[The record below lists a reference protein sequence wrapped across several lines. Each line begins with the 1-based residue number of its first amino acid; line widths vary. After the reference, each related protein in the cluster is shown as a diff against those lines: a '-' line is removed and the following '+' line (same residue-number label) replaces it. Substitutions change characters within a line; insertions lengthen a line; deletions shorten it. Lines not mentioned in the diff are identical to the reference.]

1 MSKAI
6 KVPVDIRRIPCKI
19 ATGEAH
25 PPLSNQNQPLKIG
38 ILSTVRRS
46 PKSYLRLSLALS
58 EFIMFFLQKGI
69 EK

>member
-19 ATGEAH
+19 ETGEAH

-38 ILSTVRRS
+38 ILVRKNKLFTFYGS
-46 PKSYLRLSLALS
+46 KIYNNQEHSSS
-58 EFIMFFLQKGI
+58 
-69 EK
+69 